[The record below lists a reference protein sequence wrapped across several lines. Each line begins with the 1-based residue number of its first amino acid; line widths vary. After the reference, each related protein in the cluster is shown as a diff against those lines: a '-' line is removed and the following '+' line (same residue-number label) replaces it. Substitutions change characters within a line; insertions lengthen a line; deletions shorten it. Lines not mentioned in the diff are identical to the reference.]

1 MANNLP
7 AVFNG
12 THLDIIDHDGKRW
25 LTAEQIGLALGYA
38 PANARTG
45 ITNLYNRHED
55 EFTDEDTFA
64 IKLMA
69 NPQGG
74 NPTTRIFSAT
84 GCHLLSFFSNTSR
97 AKEFRAWAKQV
108 LNGQAAAP
116 VAAPAIAEP
125 SPPALDRLADNMAVM
140 AGHMG
145 DMAQGVKTVVTQ
157 MNATGK
163 YMALLEA
170 NQRGHAKITREIEAQ
185 AQLLHAQGMSLSSIA
200 RLLRI
205 SKTSTWKLVNG
216 EYPDTA
222 RMLAEPKID
231 VQGALERMIEA
242 ERAVIV
248 GQAPSVEMVR
258 QNPAH

>member
-1 MANNLP
+1 MANNIP

-12 THLDIIDHDGKRW
+12 TSFDIIDHEGKRW
-25 LTAEQIGLALGYA
+25 LSADQIGFALGYA
-38 PANARTG
+38 STNARQG
-45 ITNLYNRHED
+45 IINLYNRHAD
-55 EFTDEDTFA
+55 EFTVDDTCV
-64 IKLMA
+64 INLIS
-69 NPQGG
+69 QGQLREV
-74 NPTTRIFSAT
+74 RIFSAT
-84 GCHLLSFFSNTSR
+84 GCHLLSFFSNTAR

-108 LNGQAAAP
+108 LTGQAP
-116 VAAPAIAEP
+116 VPALAEP
-125 SPPALDRLADNMAVM
+125 TPPALDRLADNMAVM

>member
-12 THLDIIDHDGKRW
+12 THLDIIDHEGKRW
-25 LTAEQIGLALGYA
+25 LTADQIGLALGYDR
-38 PANARTG
+38 ANARKG
-45 ITNLYNRHED
+45 IVNLYNRHED
-55 EFTDEDTFA
+55 EFTVDDTCV
-64 IKLMA
+64 INLMT
-69 NPQGG
+69 QGQ
-74 NPTTRIFSAT
+74 NRETRIFSAT